1 MCQEGTSFCWLT
13 QIEAL
18 HQHIVDV
25 LIISIAVY
33 ISIAGR
39 YKLSP
44 LPISTANSCTKILVF
59 DRRFCPLWK
68 FSTNLIEHGEKK

>member
-1 MCQEGTSFCWLT
+1 MCQEGTSFCSLT

-44 LPISTANSCTKILVF
+44 LPISTANSCTKILVV
-59 DRRFCPLWK
+59 DQTFCPSWK
-68 FSTNLIEHGEKK
+68 ISTNSIEHGEKK